1 MKLAEQSA
9 LQALVGRALSAE
21 ELLALEPLVEAR
33 NDVGTAAALSAGRVK
48 HGPTQIGPG
57 TIVAVLGDAGGA
69 FLDDLQ
75 ALGQTDRAVY
85 WAMNPITRGVF
96 DLSIQ
101 AARTSLANLKA
112 KMPDHVGHIDTVLTI
127 GLMPDPIPF
136 DQVSRVLNE
145 AQGLLT
151 L

>member
-1 MKLAEQSA
+1 MKPAEQSA
-9 LQALVGRALSAE
+9 LQGLVGRELSAE

-33 NDVGTAAALSAGRVK
+33 NDVGIAAALSAGRVK
-48 HGPTQIGPG
+48 HGPSQIGPG

-96 DLSIQ
+96 DLSIP
-101 AARTSLANLKA
+101 AARTSLLNLKA
-112 KMPDHVGHIDTVLTI
+112 KMPGHVDHLDTILKI
-127 GLMPDPIPF
+127 GLMPDSIPF
-136 DQVSRVLNE
+136 DQVSRALNE
-145 AQGLLT
+145 AQGLST